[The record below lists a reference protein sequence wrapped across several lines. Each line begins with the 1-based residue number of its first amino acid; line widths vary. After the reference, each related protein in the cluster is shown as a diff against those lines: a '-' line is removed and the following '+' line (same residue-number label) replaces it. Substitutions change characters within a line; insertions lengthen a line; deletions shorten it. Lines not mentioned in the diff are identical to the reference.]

1 MTLISYL
8 SDALSYLTSKCD
20 LNFLIALI
28 IEIRPGKWK

>member
-8 SDALSYLTSKCD
+8 SDALTSKCD
-20 LNFLIALI
+20 FNFLIALI